1 MSMIA
6 ETRIELNLFSYMNR
20 NSTEILSSPI
30 EYLKGVGPQRAI
42 LLRKELGID
51 TFRDLLELYP
61 YRHLDKSQITSVA
74 DISAD
79 TEFVQV
85 AGFLGSLQILGTG
98 KSKRLVSTIK
108 DATGVLQLIWFQGI
122 SWMEKN
128 LNPGFRYR
136 VYGRVGF
143 FNGLMQL
150 THPEMEAYDEVKSGL
165 TLQPIYPS
173 TEKLKA
179 RSLGGRQIAKL
190 TQQLLSQ
197 LREKDIPEFIPTV
210 TLRKSGLI
218 SRFEAFQSIH
228 FPASPRDLSVCLV
241 SFEI

>member
-1 MSMIA
+1 M
-6 ETRIELNLFSYMNR
+6 
-20 NSTEILSSPI
+20 NSTSTELLSRTI
-30 EYLKGVGPQRAI
+30 EYLTSVGPQRAI
-42 LLRKELGID
+42 LLRNELGID

-61 YRHLDKSQITSVA
+61 YRHLDKSQITPITE
-74 DISAD
+74 ISAA

-108 DATGVLQLIWFQGI
+108 DSTGTLQLIWFQGI

-143 FNGLMQL
+143 FNGQTQL
-150 THPEMEAYDEVKSGL
+150 THPEMEAFDEVKGDSL

-179 RSLGGRQIAKL
+179 KSLGGRQIARL

-197 LREKDIPEFIPTV
+197 IRERDIPEFIPTG

-228 FPASPRDLSVCLV
+228 FPA
-241 SFEI
+241 